1 MLRKDSFALSAQ
13 RIKERRQFLS
23 PIFVICF
30 ILWKNLLFFGK
41 SGYLCIIRHIKIG
54 WTMMYL
60 NQFHKEAVERKV
72 RKIAESKKSPMSS
85 IAAAAYMKKNFE
97 KAKTM

>member
-1 MLRKDSFALSAQ
+1 
-13 RIKERRQFLS
+13 
-23 PIFVICF
+23 
-30 ILWKNLLFFGK
+30 
-41 SGYLCIIRHIKIG
+41 
-54 WTMMYL
+54 MMYL

-85 IAAAAYMKKNFE
+85 IAATAYMKKNFE

>member
-1 MLRKDSFALSAQ
+1 
-13 RIKERRQFLS
+13 
-23 PIFVICF
+23 
-30 ILWKNLLFFGK
+30 
-41 SGYLCIIRHIKIG
+41 
-54 WTMMYL
+54 MMFL

-85 IAAAAYMKKNFE
+85 IAAATYMKKNFE